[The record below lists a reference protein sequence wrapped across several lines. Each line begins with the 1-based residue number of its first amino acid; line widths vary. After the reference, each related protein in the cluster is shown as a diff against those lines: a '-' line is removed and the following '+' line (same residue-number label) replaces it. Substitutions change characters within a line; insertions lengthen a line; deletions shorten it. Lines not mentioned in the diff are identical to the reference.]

1 MKVRWLFFISLAI
14 ATLSFPSQW
23 YPTTVRIQLSNWFGA
38 NDFKPLPISKPTPLN
53 SKFEDPCPPDIPG
66 WRHQQTIEKVHIKK
80 SSGCIADNPYTIA
93 AFVRG
98 TNNVSQHTLHLS
110 GLTPDAIEKHTDL
123 DQDGDPDVIHIRLEV
138 VELNGNSP
146 ESIEPTTQFSIAP
159 GIKPGFWVF
168 APKHFGM
175 ATTSFESAQARELLR
190 APSPVIRIEQGD
202 KVKIT
207 LENTHYMPHTI
218 HFHGIDHSFV
228 DSNGEGNDG
237 VPIASEIPV
246 LPGKARTYEMQPRN
260 SGTKFYHCHV
270 QPQVH
275 VMMGLQGMF
284 VIEENRP
291 NNWVQTLNIG
301 AGEIRS
307 PSVASKQRYDQ
318 EYDLHYMDIDKDL
331 NNRIQNFNDVRLITK
346 AMHRDYDITDATQD
360 YFTLNGRSFPFTFQ
374 ESLVIV
380 KPNQKIKLRIANG
393 GRESLA
399 FHTHGHNVTITHR
412 DGNLSAPAA
421 QYIRDVVSIAP
432 AQRVDLEL
440 NTTNDGLHSYG
451 EGIWLFHD
459 HQYKSVTTD
468 GIGPGGHISAIV
480 YEKYLQENGWPKT
493 LGVSWN
499 KYFTEEYYRKQH
511 AVWESYAPGLF
522 SNTVIDTTLLIRLI
536 ILAVSF
542 SAAVIALITILISPR
557 RW

>member
-1 MKVRWLFFISLAI
+1 MKLKWLFLISLAI
-14 ATLSFPSQW
+14 ALISFPSQW
-23 YPTTVRIQLSNWFGA
+23 YPTPVRIQLSEWFGA
-38 NDFKPLPISKPTPLN
+38 KEFKPLPHSISE
-53 SKFEDPCPPDIPG
+53 SSEQIIDDPCKPDISG
-66 WRHQQTIEKVHIKK
+66 WRNQQTIENVTIEK
-80 SSGCIADNPYTIA
+80 SSTCVADNPYAIA

-98 TNNVSQHTLHLS
+98 TNNVSEHILHQS
-110 GLTPDAIEKHTDL
+110 GLTPDAVEKQNDF
-123 DQDGDPDVIHIRLEV
+123 DNDGDPDEIHIRLEV

-146 ESIEPTTQFSIAP
+146 ESLEPATQYSIAP

-175 ATTSFESAQARELLR
+175 ATKNFESVEAREMLR
-190 APSPVIRIEQGD
+190 LPSPSIRIEQGD

-207 LENTHYMPHTI
+207 LENSHYMPHTI

-228 DSNGEGNDG
+228 DSSGEGNDG

-246 LPGKARTYEMQPRN
+246 LPGSSRTYEMQPRN

-270 QPQVH
+270 QPHVH

-284 VIEENRP
+284 IIEENRP

-301 AGEIRS
+301 AGQIRS
-307 PSVASKQRYDQ
+307 PSVASKDQYDQ
-318 EYDLHYMDIDKDL
+318 EYDLHYMDIDSDL
-331 NNRIQNFNDVRLITK
+331 NNRIQSFNDVRLITK
-346 AMHRDYDITDATQD
+346 SMHREYDITDANQD
-360 YFTLNGRSFPFTFQ
+360 YYMLNGRSFPLTFL
-374 ESLVIV
+374 ESLITVT
-380 KPNQKIKLRIANG
+380 PDQKIKLRVANG

-412 DGNLSAPAA
+412 DGNLSDPSA
-421 QYIRDVVSIAP
+421 QFIRDVVFIAP
-432 AQRVDLEL
+432 AQRIDLDL
-440 NTTNDGLHSYG
+440 DTMNDGLHSYG

-493 LGVSWN
+493 LGVSLDN
-499 KYFTEEYYRKQH
+499 YFTEAYYRKEKPI
-511 AVWESYAPGLF
+511 WESYAPNLF
-522 SNTVIDTTLLIRLI
+522 SNTDTDKVLLLRLVIFAIFI
-536 ILAVSF
+536 G
-542 SAAVIALITILISPR
+542 IAIVTLISLLKSSKR
-557 RW
+557 S